1 MRMKRHVSFAILLA
15 LVISATLFA
24 ATFFEDF
31 STMPAGSCYP
41 DGFLIGVWQFVYNGY
56 GCNAF
61 LLSNDNTML
70 VEQPK
75 ASTRPDETHAA
86 LVLGPSIAG
95 DFTLE
100 AWTVTTRQLRT
111 GSAPNTWEVGW
122 ILWNYT
128 NGYHFYYFAAKP
140 NGWELG
146 KKDPAYPG
154 AQRFLATGSAPSFPI
169 GAWYRIGVTQSGD
182 TIKVSV
188 NDLPITTFSDRE
200 RPYSS
205 GRIGMYNEDAETYF
219 DNISISTSAAGKGK
233 KK

>member
-15 LVISATLFA
+15 SVISATLFA

-31 STMPAGSCYP
+31 STMPTGSCYP

-75 ASTRPDETHAA
+75 ASTRPDETHAS

-111 GSAPNTWEVGW
+111 GSAPNPWEVAW
-122 ILWNYT
+122 VVWNYT
-128 NGYHFYYFAAKP
+128 N
-140 NGWELG
+140 
-146 KKDPAYPG
+146 
-154 AQRFLATGSAPSFPI
+154 
-169 GAWYRIGVTQSGD
+169 
-182 TIKVSV
+182 
-188 NDLPITTFSDRE
+188 SDH
-200 RPYSS
+200 Y
-205 GRIGMYNEDAETYF
+205 
-219 DNISISTSAAGKGK
+219 
-233 KK
+233 